1 MIEPKISHWYLLLN
15 TTKDVWD
22 TAQQMYLDLGNVSQ
36 LFEIQSKLKEM
47 KQGTQSVTEY
57 FTDLEELDLFL
68 YENSVCA
75 TCSVK
80 QRQNLEKE
88 WVYDFLVGLN
98 RDLDEV

>member
-1 MIEPKISHWYLLLN
+1 
-15 TTKDVWD
+15 
-22 TAQQMYLDLGNVSQ
+22 MYFDLGNVSQ

-47 KQGTQSVTEY
+47 KQGTQSVTQY

-88 WVYDFLVGLN
+88 RVYDFLVGLN
-98 RDLDEV
+98 